1 MRDSF
6 RKHHKKETTFKSGSE
21 GKGHKKWY
29 LYDNL
34 LFLLPFV
41 ADLNT
46 STSSNLVEELH
57 ECQQW
62 SQQESPKEFQ
72 ETSFR
77 RNTILH
83 DNLPATSAGRPIAAT
98 SLEDSL
104 PGPKCPLNKNTPA
117 TRIPQRKR
125 PYPQERQYAAS
136 PFDAEMLNT
145 LKVMQQQQK
154 ETRDEDEHFLLSFVP
169 VMKSLDSI
177 SKFEFRGELN
187 ATALRYL
194 RRTQQTTQLPDQ
206 GHSSRTSIPSSVCT
220 EHPQYQQY
228 MTNASHEVHQPQV
241 NSAQYSQHQV
251 FSPDI
256 MFK

>member
-1 MRDSF
+1 M
-6 RKHHKKETTFKSGSE
+6 
-21 GKGHKKWY
+21 
-29 LYDNL
+29 
-34 LFLLPFV
+34 
-41 ADLNT
+41 
-46 STSSNLVEELH
+46 
-57 ECQQW
+57 
-62 SQQESPKEFQ
+62 
-72 ETSFR
+72 
-77 RNTILH
+77 LH
-83 DNLPATSAGRPIAAT
+83 DNVPSTSAGRPIAAT

-104 PGPKCPLNKNTPA
+104 PGPSCPLNNNTPA

-136 PFDAEMLNT
+136 PFDAEMHA

-194 RRTQQTTQLPDQ
+194 RRTQMTTQLPDQ
-206 GHSSRTSIPSSVCT
+206 GHSSRTSTPSSVCT

-228 MTNASHEVHQPQV
+228 ITNASVEVHQPEVNCSVQPAPSVLTGYYVQV
-241 NSAQYSQHQV
+241 VPFLFPTNSNDVKSNINM
-251 FSPDI
+251 SPI
-256 MFK
+256 L